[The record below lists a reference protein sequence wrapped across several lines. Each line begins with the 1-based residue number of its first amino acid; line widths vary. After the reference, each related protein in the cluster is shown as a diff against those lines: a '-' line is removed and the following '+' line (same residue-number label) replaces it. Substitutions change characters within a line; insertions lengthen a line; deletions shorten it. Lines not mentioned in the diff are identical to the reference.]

1 VVAGIITGGAVI
13 YSTTG
18 VIAGANKAGASAT
31 ISGATGAALFITLRE
46 LFFFFPLPHIVKAPI
61 NPAMQQRRRRNPAT
75 HIQAVP
81 LPLVKLLLLLLLPL
95 GREANELLPDSS
107 ALLLLFSSAA
117 TVVAAAV
124 VVVAV

>member
-1 VVAGIITGGAVI
+1 M

-18 VIAGANKAGASAT
+18 VIAGAKRACDSRKP
-31 ISGATGAALFITLRE
+31 SGATGAAVFFTLRE
-46 LFFFFPLPHIVKAPI
+46 LFFFLPLPHMARAPI

-95 GREANELLPDSS
+95 GREPKELLPDSS

-124 VVVAV
+124 VVAAV